1 MVVFD
6 ASILLFVL
14 DENTPSSVSG
24 AKARVEHLIA
34 HLSDAGEKIV
44 IPTPALSECL
54 VYAGPAGAEYL
65 AIIHKQACFRIVSFD
80 ERAAVE
86 AAIRIFEARQRG
98 QKKGGDPDVSKA
110 KIKFDRQIVAVGTVE
125 GATAIYSDDSNVCNY
140 AREAGMMGYR
150 LADLPLP
157 LEDAQTTLPFD
168 EDGEGGQ

>member
-98 QKKGGDPDVSKA
+98 QKKGGDPMSARLRLNSTGKLLRWEPSKA
-110 KIKFDRQIVAVGTVE
+110 PQLFTRM
-125 GATAIYSDDSNVCNY
+125 TAMY
-140 AREAGMMGYR
+140 AI
-150 LADLPLP
+150 
-157 LEDAQTTLPFD
+157 TL
-168 EDGEGGQ
+168 GRRV